1 MAHLVVLS
9 HYQAK
14 PLLAARRALLDT
26 ATISPDLNRTMV
38 AVRLSERGVGFPNG
52 ELLAWRDVER
62 IAASENTCY
71 LVSDGEIQPV
81 QVFSETTNWMRS
93 LYPTAGAPTTLVAG
107 FPMHRIKDTDPY
119 EDTLKKIAA
128 LAPVTGNVLDTTTGL
143 GYTAIE
149 AARTAQ
155 RVTTLELDPAAL
167 EIARLNPW
175 SQDLFENP
183 RIEVMI
189 ADAFERIREC
199 ADEAFTCVLHD
210 PPTFSLA
217 GELYSE
223 DFYRQLYRVLA
234 PRGRLFHYV
243 GDPTSKLGRRMTTSV
258 VQRLQESG
266 FRRVIRK
273 AEAFGVVAN
282 K

>member
-1 MAHLVVLS
+1 MSRLVVLS

-14 PLLAARRALLDT
+14 PLLAARRAELET
-26 ATISPDLNRTMV
+26 AVVSPDLNRTTV
-38 AVRLSERGVGFPNG
+38 EVRLTVHGVYFPGG
-52 ELLAWRDVER
+52 ELALWRDVEK

-71 LVSDGEIQPV
+71 HVTDGAIQPV
-81 QVFSETTNWMRS
+81 QIFSERTNWMRS
-93 LYPTAGAPTTLVAG
+93 LYPTEGAPTTLVAG

-119 EDTLKKIAA
+119 QDTLKKIAA
-128 LAPVTGNVLDTTTGL
+128 LAPITGSVLDTTTGL

-149 AARTAQ
+149 AARTAEH
-155 RVTTLELDPAAL
+155 VTTIEVDPAAL
-167 EIARLNPW
+167 EIARCNPW
-175 SQDLFENP
+175 SRDLFENAH
-183 RIEVMI
+183 IEVVI
-189 ADAFERIREC
+189 ADAYTQIREF
-199 ADEAFTCVLHD
+199 AGGAFACVIHD

-223 DFYRQLYRVLA
+223 EFYRQVHRVLA

-258 VQRLQESG
+258 VQRLQAAG
-266 FRRVIRK
+266 FRRAVRK
-273 AEAFGVVAN
+273 AEAFGVLAY

>member
-14 PLLAARRALLDT
+14 PLLAARRAELDT

-38 AVRLSERGVGFPNG
+38 AVRLSERGVGFPSG

-62 IAASENTCY
+62 IAASENTCF
-71 LVSDGEIQPV
+71 LVSDSEIQPI
-81 QVFSETTNWMRS
+81 QIFSESTNWMRS

-128 LAPVTGNVLDTTTGL
+128 LAPITGTVLDTTTGL

-155 RVTTLELDPAAL
+155 QVTTLELDPAAL

-183 RIEVMI
+183 RIEVII
-189 ADAFERIREC
+189 ADAFERIREF
-199 ADEAFTCVLHD
+199 ADEAFNCVLHD

-223 DFYRQLYRVLA
+223 DFYRELYRVLA
-234 PRGRLFHYV
+234 PRGRLFHYI

-258 VQRLQESG
+258 VQRLQEAG

>member
-14 PLLAARRALLDT
+14 PLLAARRALLDM

-38 AVRLSERGVGFPNG
+38 AVRLSERGVILPGG
-52 ELLAWRDVER
+52 ELLAWHDVAR
-62 IAASENTCY
+62 IAASENSCF
-71 LVSDGEIQPV
+71 LVTDGEIQPV

-189 ADAFERIREC
+189 ADAIERIREF

-273 AEAFGVVAN
+273 AEAFGVVAS

>member
-14 PLLAARRALLDT
+14 PLLAARRAELEQ
-26 ATISPDLNRTMV
+26 ATISPDLNRTTV
-38 AVRLSERGVGFPNG
+38 EVTLGERGVGFPSG
-52 ELLAWRDVER
+52 EFLAWRDVER
-62 IAASENTCY
+62 IAASENSCFH
-71 LVSDGEIQPV
+71 VADGEISPV
-81 QVFSETTNWMRS
+81 QVFSEQTNWMRS

-119 EDTLKKIAA
+119 QDTLKKIAA
-128 LAPVTGNVLDTTTGL
+128 LAPISGAVLDTTTGL

-149 AARTAQ
+149 AARTAEH
-155 RVTTLELDPAAL
+155 VTTLEVDPAAL
-167 EIARLNPW
+167 EVARLNPW

-183 RIEVMI
+183 RIEVVI
-189 ADAFERIREC
+189 ADAFERIRDF
-199 ADEAFTCVLHD
+199 ADDAFACVIHD

-223 DFYRQLYRVLA
+223 EFYREAYRVLA
-234 PRGRLFHYV
+234 PRGRLFHYA
-243 GDPTSKLGRRMTTSV
+243 GDPTSKLGRRMTTGV
-258 VQRLQESG
+258 VQRLQEAG

-273 AEAFGVVAN
+273 AEAFGVVAY